1 MLYAIVAVTILILDQ
16 ALKYWTVLHFAAP
29 PASAVVTSSA
39 SEALIPGVLD
49 LTRVHNYGAAW
60 GILENAR
67 WLFIV
72 ITVVFIVAV
81 ILLLKM
87 KIVKGDFGR
96 WTLIFVLAGAVGNGI
111 DRVIQGYVVDM
122 FALQGILDWFPVFN
136 IADIFITVGGIL
148 FCLYIIFHK
157 DPLSGQKQ
165 PAEAGETAPARRASR
180 TEYSEPSGDRK
191 AAHAAPRRPERP
203 ARREP
208 VDLPPVK
215 PADPEDPFAE
225 WLGPQ
230 GGAPRKAAPKPE
242 EPVVRVIESAPMP
255 ELRQRPAAEP
265 GAAAESGAK
274 PAAEAKKPAVPPYKP
289 VEEEFSLEDI
299 LNEFRDV

>member
-29 PASAVVTSSA
+29 VAPGVATSSA
-39 SEALIPGVLD
+39 SETLIPGIID

-67 WLFIV
+67 WLFIL
-72 ITVVFIVAV
+72 ITIVFIVAV

-87 KIVKGDFGR
+87 NIVRGRFGR
-96 WTLIFVLAGAVGNGI
+96 WTLICVLAGAVGNGI

-122 FALQGILDWFPVFN
+122 FEFSFFTFPVFN

-157 DPLSGQKQ
+157 DPLDGRKQ
-165 PAEAGETAPARRASR
+165 PAETGETAARKHTAAK
-180 TEYSEPSGDRK
+180 TEYTEPVRRERR
-191 AAHAAPRRPERP
+191 AAPRQERP
-203 ARREP
+203 VRRDP
-208 VDLPPVK
+208 VELPPVK
-215 PADPEDPFAE
+215 PANPEDPFAE
-225 WLGPQ
+225 WLGPR
-230 GGAPRKAAPKPE
+230 GGTPRQAQSAPAPAAD

-255 ELRQRPAAEP
+255 ELRKKTAPEQAPAP
-265 GAAAESGAK
+265 TPQAK
-274 PAAEAKKPAVPPYKP
+274 PAAAAKAPYAP